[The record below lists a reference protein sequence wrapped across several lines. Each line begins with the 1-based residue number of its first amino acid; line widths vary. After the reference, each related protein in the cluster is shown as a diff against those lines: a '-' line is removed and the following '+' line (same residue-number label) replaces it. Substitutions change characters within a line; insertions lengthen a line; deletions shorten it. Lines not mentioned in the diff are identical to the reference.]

1 MGDQA
6 MDVRRPVELIQ
17 AGFEV
22 AGILVLVLGAV
33 FALISS
39 AAALVRKRAGPTGY
53 QVLRQHLGRAILLGL
68 EFLVAAD
75 IIRSVALDPTFAS
88 IGILGLL
95 VLVRTFLSWAL
106 EVEIEGAWPWQQ
118 SRAGTPASGDTREG
132 SGLASR

>member
-1 MGDQA
+1 